1 MELVLVSCIS
11 SSLLQFFQLA
21 MLVFS
26 LLKVFTVTLFQLY
39 SYSLLISIADLTHG
53 SKSGQRWMYSCESC
67 YRITY
72 SIFVYVIGF
81 KGWTLVSEI
90 PGLVCCSSYTFSVSL
105 GELFNLSESQYLKLP
120 NGSNNTWFTE
130 SNGII

>member
-53 SKSGQRWMYSCESC
+53 SKSGQR
-67 YRITY
+67 
-72 SIFVYVIGF
+72 
-81 KGWTLVSEI
+81 
-90 PGLVCCSSYTFSVSL
+90 
-105 GELFNLSESQYLKLP
+105 
-120 NGSNNTWFTE
+120 
-130 SNGII
+130 